1 MKLFYVNYSK
11 NPKSKES
18 PFDFF
23 GNSFATEELARM
35 FIKRFCGVY
44 ILRGYEEKDF
54 EVKHF
59 EINDEEVKDDTIYQ
73 VAITTESEKVGCTRL
88 YSKPYTNLKDVQM
101 DEMLTTALSIITKHD
116 YYKGKDGFRHMFIG
130 TNNPFEYNGIL
141 YRIYRAELNKIP
153 IIRDKQGVIK
163 AATS

>member
-1 MKLFYVNYSK
+1 MKLFYANYSK
-11 NPKSKES
+11 NPKSEES

-23 GNSFATEELARM
+23 GYSFATEELAKM
-35 FIKRFCGVY
+35 YIKRFCGFY

-73 VAITTESEKVGCTRL
+73 VSITTESNEAGCTRL
-88 YSKPYTNLKDVQM
+88 YSKPYANLKDAQM

-116 YYKGKDGFRHMFIG
+116 HYSNEDSFHHLITGI
-130 TNNPFEYNGIL
+130 NNPFEYNGIL
-141 YRIYRAELNKIP
+141 YYIYRAELNKIP
-153 IIRDKQGVIK
+153 IIRNKKGVIK
-163 AATS
+163 AVSS